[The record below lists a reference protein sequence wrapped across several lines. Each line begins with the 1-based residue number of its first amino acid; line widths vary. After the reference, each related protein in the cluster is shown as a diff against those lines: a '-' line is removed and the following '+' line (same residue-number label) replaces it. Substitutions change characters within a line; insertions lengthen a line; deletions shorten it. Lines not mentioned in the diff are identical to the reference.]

1 MEPLGIRVTDDGFTR
16 IDPQATTMQVA
27 TAWKDM
33 GAFEDL
39 LAERL
44 TNRK

>member
-1 MEPLGIRVTDDGFTR
+1 VVDEQAKRIRCA
-16 IDPQATTMQVA
+16 IE
-27 TAWKDM
+27 WKDL

-44 TNRK
+44 TKG